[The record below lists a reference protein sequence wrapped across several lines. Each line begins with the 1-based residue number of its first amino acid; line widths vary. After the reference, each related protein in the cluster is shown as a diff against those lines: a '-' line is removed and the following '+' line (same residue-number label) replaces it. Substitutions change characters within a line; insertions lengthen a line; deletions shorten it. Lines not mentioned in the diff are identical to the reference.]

1 MPPAKRASTSKT
13 SAASAR
19 RGAPAKASAAKPRT
33 STASSSPAKPTA
45 GGFTPATRRSL
56 ELASKRLEKALGDA
70 GDALQAL
77 GKDGSRGAKQAY
89 KDLGKGLKVLQ
100 RDVVKTNKILQKDL
114 EQLVAAVKPS
124 KPAAQRATAA
134 KRTPAGTPRS
144 AGSKSKPAA

>member
-1 MPPAKRASTSKT
+1 M
-13 SAASAR
+13 
-19 RGAPAKASAAKPRT
+19 
-33 STASSSPAKPTA
+33 
-45 GGFTPATRRSL
+45 
-56 ELASKRLEKALGDA
+56 
-70 GDALQAL
+70 
-77 GKDGSRGAKQAY
+77 
-89 KDLGKGLKVLQ
+89 LQ